1 MSSKL
6 PSISPITVPA
16 DRPSP
21 IMFDHKKS
29 KSNITKLVPININIS
44 NEKEIPRKVI
54 NPSLDRSKI
63 ARPKTASKHGRR
75 PSSSKGGRKTRKA
88 KKSKKTRK
96 NRKSKSKRKTRKN

>member
-63 ARPKTASKHGRR
+63 ARPKTASKSGRR
-75 PSSSKGGRKTRKA
+75 PSKGGRKTRNA